1 MAGFDW
7 ACWWTLVLDAA
18 AAPARDPAAARL
30 ATHGRLEALLQ
41 AAARAPYLASRLG
54 ARPAGGWRLRD
65 LPTLT
70 KTELMSHFDDCV
82 TVPGLRLNELRAFT
96 SDRRAIGQAFR
107 DRYAVW
113 RSSGSSGEPG
123 LFVHDEHA
131 LAVYDALESTRR
143 TCHRPLARLLD
154 PFLASERIA
163 FVGALD
169 GHFTGIAS
177 FERLRRLNPWLRP
190 RLRALSLLQP
200 PSDLDRALDDFDPT
214 MLFTYPTTA
223 VLLAEECRRGRLRGR
238 PREIWT
244 GGETLTPPMRRFVA
258 ETFGCPVGNEY
269 GASEFPPLAT
279 ECRCGAMHVCADWAI
294 LESVDANGE
303 AVAPGTWGDHCLLTN
318 LANHAQP
325 LIRYELDDRVAISPS
340 RCACGSAMPVIEV
353 AGRRDDLL
361 RLGPAGAA
369 AVLLSPMAL
378 TTVLEDEAQLL
389 DFQLVQR
396 GPTRLELRC
405 RDDGMQARRQLRRG
419 REVLARHLRE
429 QGAPSTEISLRP
441 GAPPLSEA
449 SGKFKRVLA
458 CAAVDAPGR
467 AAHATGS

>member
-7 ACWWTLVLDAA
+7 ARWWTLVLDAA
-18 AAPARDPAAARL
+18 AAPMRDPAAARIVVQ
-30 ATHGRLEALLQ
+30 GRLEALLQ
-41 AAARAPYLASRLG
+41 AAARAPYLASRVG
-54 ARPAGGWRLRD
+54 ARPAGGWRLGD
-65 LPTLT
+65 LPTFT

-82 TVPGLRLNELRAFT
+82 TVPGLRLSELRAFT

-107 DRYAVW
+107 DRYAAWV
-113 RSSGSSGEPG
+113 SSGSSGEPG
-123 LFVHDEHA
+123 LFVHDERA

-143 TCHRPLARLLD
+143 ACRRPLARLLD
-154 PFLASERIA
+154 PLLAGERIA

-177 FERLRRLNPWLRP
+177 FERLRRLNLWLRP

-200 PSDLDRALDDFDPT
+200 LSDLDKALDDFDPT
-214 MLFTYPTTA
+214 MLFTSPTTA
-223 VLLAEECRRGRLRGR
+223 VVLAEESRRGRLRGR

-244 GGETLTPPMRRFVA
+244 GGETLTPAMRRFVA
-258 ETFGCPVGNEY
+258 DTFGCPVANEY

-294 LESVDANGE
+294 LESVDADGQ
-303 AVAPGTWGDHCLLTN
+303 AVAPGTWGERCLLTN

-340 RCACGSAMPVIEV
+340 RCACGSAMPVVEV

-361 RLGPAGAA
+361 RLGAPGAA
-369 AVLLSPMAL
+369 VVLLSPMAL
-378 TTVLEDEAQLL
+378 TTLLEDEAQLL
-389 DFQLVQR
+389 DFQVVQH
-396 GPTRLELRC
+396 GPDRLELRC
-405 RDDGMQARRQLRRG
+405 RDDGMQARRRLRRG
-419 REVLARHLRE
+419 REVLARHLRS

-441 GAPPLSEA
+441 GTPPVSEA

-458 CAAVDAPGR
+458 GADVDLAGR
-467 AAHATGS
+467 AARAIGS